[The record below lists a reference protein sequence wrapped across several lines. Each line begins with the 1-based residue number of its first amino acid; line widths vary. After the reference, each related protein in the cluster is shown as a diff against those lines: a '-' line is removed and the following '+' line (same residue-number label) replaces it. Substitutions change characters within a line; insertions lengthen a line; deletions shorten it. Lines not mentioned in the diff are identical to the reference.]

1 MILFKTDIVS
11 ILVSDLS
18 SLSYL
23 GEEIFH
29 VSVLGLV
36 QGLGG
41 DDHHHRVGGLVLQD
55 ELWRLVV
62 HVRQTENH

>member
-23 GEEIFH
+23 GEEILH
-29 VSVLGLV
+29 VQVPGV
-36 QGLGG
+36 DG
-41 DDHHHRVGGLVLQD
+41 HHHRVGGLVLQD